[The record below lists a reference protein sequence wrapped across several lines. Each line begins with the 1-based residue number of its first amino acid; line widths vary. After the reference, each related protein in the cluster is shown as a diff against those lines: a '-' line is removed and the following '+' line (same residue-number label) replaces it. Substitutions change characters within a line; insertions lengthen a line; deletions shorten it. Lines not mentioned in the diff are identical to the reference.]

1 MRVASRRQDA
11 AGERRPGVPPAAPPA
26 AHLPRTAFAVAWALA
41 LVLALALALATTPAT
56 AATPSRE
63 QALAEA
69 FPGARI
75 ETRNLVMT
83 DAQLAQVRSAARVP
97 VRSKIVSAY
106 LAWRGD
112 TLAGAAFFDSRTVRT
127 MPAVFLV
134 VVAPDTTIERVEV
147 VAFHEPPDYRPPAR
161 WLGLFRR
168 HRLDDGLWPR
178 RDIRNLAGATL
189 SARAA
194 TESAR
199 LALALYQTLVAPA
212 VGGTTPRVTG
222 PR

>member
-1 MRVASRRQDA
+1 MLPAGGAFA
-11 AGERRPGVPPAAPPA
+11 AG
-26 AHLPRTAFAVAWALA
+26 
-41 LVLALALALATTPAT
+41 
-56 AATPSRE
+56 PSRE

-75 ETRNLVMT
+75 ETRNVVMT
-83 DAQLAQVRSAARVP
+83 AAQFGQVHAAAKVP
-97 VRSKIVSAY
+97 VQSKLVSAY
-106 LAWRGD
+106 LAWHGD
-112 TLAGAAFFDSRTVRT
+112 TLAGTAFFDSRTVRT

-161 WLGLFRR
+161 WLGLFRG
-168 HRLDDGLWPR
+168 HRLDDRLWPR
-178 RDIRNLAGATL
+178 RDVRNLAGATL

-199 LALALYQTLVAPA
+199 LALALYRAVVAPTLA
-212 VGGTTPRVTG
+212 GAR
-222 PR
+222 